1 MHVVRDCAAGWIS
14 ISQEKYSNDVLE
26 RLGKATCRPTVT
38 PALVGEHLVKVSVPE
53 VDVKSYQSAVGALMY
68 SMLGT
73 RPDLAFTVGSLGRH
87 SAKPG
92 VEHQHALE
100 RTLRYLRSTSDHGLV
115 FQCGM
120 PRGTELLGYV
130 DADWASDVNDRK
142 STSGFVFMLG
152 VAAISW
158 GSKKQ
163 TSVAL
168 SSTEAEY
175 IAAAHAA
182 KEAIWLR
189 RLLTELGE
197 NLEFSTTLFVDN
209 QSAIAIT
216 RNPEFHDRMKH
227 IEVWYHFL

>member
-1 MHVVRDCAAGWIS
+1 M
-14 ISQEKYSNDVLE
+14 
-26 RLGKATCRPTVT
+26 VT
-38 PALVGEHLVKVSVPE
+38 PTLAGEHLTKVSAPE
-53 VDVKSYQSAVGALMY
+53 VDVKSYQSAGGVLMY

-92 VEHQHALE
+92 IEHQHALE
-100 RTLRYLRSTSDHGLV
+100 RTLRYLRGTSDCGLV
-115 FQCGM
+115 FQRGSA
-120 PRGTELLGYV
+120 RGTKLLGYV

-152 VAAISW
+152 GASISW

-175 IAAAHAA
+175 IVAAHVA
-182 KEAIWLR
+182 KEAKWLR
-189 RLLTELGE
+189 SLLTELGE
-197 NLEFSTTLFVDN
+197 SLELPTTVFIDN
-209 QSAIAIT
+209 QSAIAIA
-216 RNPEFHDRMKH
+216 RNPEFYDRTKY
-227 IEVWYHFL
+227 IEV